1 MGFGKVFRL
10 EDFAVGAGEEFCAE
24 IFADFKIGCVAQNGG
39 GKQHGNDKVHV
50 ERASRG
56 GGNSAGGKQQR
67 VARQKRCYHQACFA
81 EHDEKQDGVNPNAVL
96 GGEGDEVLVDVEDEI

>member
-1 MGFGKVFRL
+1 MPVVHFAHARHKRGKGAHDGHEAGEDDGFAAVFFVKSVGFGEVFGL

-67 VARQKRCYHQACFA
+67 I
-81 EHDEKQDGVNPNAVL
+81 PW
-96 GGEGDEVLVDVEDEI
+96 